1 LHQAREGTTRDHDT
15 QRFPYVLNTAGLKKP
30 DEANDD
36 GAERQTEHGANGDP
50 DEAIA
55 QAVTW
60 VLRHRVAPNV
70 RNDAHEQAPAALAKR
85 RCRLRGQAAWV
96 SRACGREHAPDRA
109 SDDHS
114 QP

>member
-1 LHQAREGTTRDHDT
+1 MHQAREGTTRDHDT

-55 QAVTW
+55 QAVTLPDFT
-60 VLRHRVAPNV
+60 VITTAAAAVA
-70 RNDAHEQAPAALAKR
+70 
-85 RCRLRGQAAWV
+85 
-96 SRACGREHAPDRA
+96 
-109 SDDHS
+109 
-114 QP
+114 